1 MKATSIA
8 GNSTNEIQSALKKV
22 LEHDF
27 KPTLSIVFI
36 SIKQDRK
43 SICELLRN
51 ERIDVF
57 GATSCGEFIN
67 GHQSDG
73 EIVILLLNPTRNSY
87 TLLLQETIQNDLE
100 EATAQISKD
109 ALNAFKN
116 PTFLLTC
123 TGLNN
128 QSEYFDG
135 VGLVKNLVRMMG
147 DDKIFFGGMAGD
159 DWTFKGSYIFINEK
173 ETGDGIAALVFD
185 ADKITLNG
193 MAIHGWKPLGIA
205 RKFTKCKGS
214 HVYTIDDKPAVEMY
228 LKYLG
233 MSDKNWDE
241 KFGMFKEL
249 AIHFPFIAMRED
261 GETIIISPMSINVE
275 EKALVM
281 DTEVAEGAE
290 FYFTTP
296 PDFEIS
302 DEIISEATVLKN
314 AEELQPDALI
324 IFSCAGRPPVLG
336 PLTIRENDG
345 LAALWDVPMA
355 GFYTY
360 GEFGRAKD
368 GKQHFHSGVCCWVA
382 LNEKSV

>member
-1 MKATSIA
+1 MKSKSIKGKTTEEIRSALEQSIA
-8 GNSTNEIQSALKKV
+8 DTFI
-22 LEHDF
+22 
-27 KPTLSIVFI
+27 PTLAIVFI
-36 SIKQDRK
+36 SVKQDRQAL
-43 SICELLRN
+43 CDLLRK
-51 ERIDVF
+51 EKIDVF

-67 GHQSDG
+67 GHQSEG
-73 EIVILLLNPTRNSY
+73 EIVILLLNPSRNNY
-87 TLLLQETIQNDLE
+87 TILLQDTASKNLE
-100 EATAQISKD
+100 EASAQIAKE
-109 ALNAFKN
+109 ALNVFKN

-123 TGLNN
+123 TGVNGRA
-128 QSEYFDG
+128 EYFDG
-135 VGLVKNLVRMMG
+135 PGLVKYLVNLIG

-159 DWTFKGSYIFINEK
+159 DWTFKGSYIFTNEK

-185 ADKITLNG
+185 ADKISLDG

-205 RKFTKCKGS
+205 RKFTKCKGTL
-214 HVYTIDDKPAVEMY
+214 VYTIDDKPAVEMY

-233 MSDKNWDE
+233 MGDKSWDE

-249 AIHFPFIAMRED
+249 AIHFPFIAERED
-261 GETIIISPMSINVE
+261 GETVIISPMTVNTDE
-275 EKALVM
+275 GALVL
-281 DTEVAEGAE
+281 DTEVQEGSE

-302 DEIISEATVLKN
+302 EEIIAEAAALKK
-314 AEELQPDALI
+314 EKEMQPDALV

-345 LAALWDVPMA
+345 LAELWQVPMA

-360 GEFGRAKD
+360 GEFGRAKN

-382 LNEKSV
+382 LKEL